1 MDATAY
7 DCKVNL
13 DLVIRMSLAELK
25 ALVYKGRKQGIRSD
39 RIIKEAQDAEIAQ
52 TVIRGLIEDYLK
64 N

>member
-52 TVIRGLIEDYLK
+52 TVIRGLIGDYLK